1 MDEQIRFI
9 NIKEVCR
16 RSCLGKTTLL
26 KWEAEGNFPK
36 AVRLS
41 ASKRVWYEGDVNDW
55 ILSKRSEITQ
65 IGLEAFHG

>member
-1 MDEQIRFI
+1 MESQLRFI
-9 NIKEVCR
+9 SIKEACH

-41 ASKRVWYEGDVNDW
+41 KSKRVWLESDINEW

-65 IGLEAFHG
+65 IGLEVYSA